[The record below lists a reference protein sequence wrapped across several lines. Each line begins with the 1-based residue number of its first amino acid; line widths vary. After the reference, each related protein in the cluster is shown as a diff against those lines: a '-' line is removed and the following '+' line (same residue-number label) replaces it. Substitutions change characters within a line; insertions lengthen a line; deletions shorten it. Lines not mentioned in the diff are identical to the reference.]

1 MTAPAPPAE
10 APTLANGLQD
20 TTVSSVRTYRYVAGL
35 IFGQVVS
42 GAAIG
47 AVAIRFFGEAVIPYA
62 VAAALVCVVGSIFG
76 LLLSVRFTGPQSVIG
91 MLLGLSVRMGV
102 AMVAMV
108 VAAGQQLF
116 GTGFP
121 ECLVANYLISLV
133 FDTLLAVR
141 MLKQATRT

>member
-1 MTAPAPPAE
+1 
-10 APTLANGLQD
+10 
-20 TTVSSVRTYRYVAGL
+20 
-35 IFGQVVS
+35 
-42 GAAIG
+42 
-47 AVAIRFFGEAVIPYA
+47 
-62 VAAALVCVVGSIFG
+62 
-76 LLLSVRFTGPQSVIG
+76 

-108 VAAGQQLF
+108 VAAGQQRF